1 MSTTTYLLSGV
12 DIMKQAII
20 DMGKKYNV
28 TAFEYNDNIDERSN
42 LRSLVHLLFAM
53 NRDTEYGDYSFGVI
67 HGKLSEEQI
76 EDIQKIDMGIMI
88 HKDIVNHVMK

>member
-1 MSTTTYLLSGV
+1 
-12 DIMKQAII
+12 MKQQII

-28 TAFEYNDNIDERSN
+28 TAFEYNDKIDERSN

-53 NRDTEYGDYSFGVI
+53 NRDAEYGDYSFGVI

-76 EDIQKIDMGIMI
+76 IDIQKIDMGIMI
-88 HKDIVNHVMK
+88 HKDIVNHVMN

>member
-53 NRDTEYGDYSFGVI
+53 NRVDDLGIYSFGTI
-67 HGKLSEEQI
+67 YGKLSEEQI
-76 EDIQKIDMGIMI
+76 ADIQKIDMGIMI